1 MASSNP
7 QKSAAWLKPRRPV
20 AAMLIVAATGASL
33 LFALA
38 VTFGLI
44 AA

>member
-1 MASSNP
+1 MASTNTP
-7 QKSAAWLKPRRPV
+7 KSATWLKPRRPV
-20 AAMLIVAATGASL
+20 AALLIVAATGASL

-38 VTFGLI
+38 VTFGFI

>member
-1 MASSNP
+1 MANANSS
-7 QKSAAWLKPRRPV
+7 KSAAWLKPRRPV
-20 AAMLIVAATGASL
+20 AALLIVAATGASL

-38 VTFGLI
+38 VTFGFV